1 MNKNEPPN
9 GQEDEADLR
18 PAIIFTKK
26 QWRRIRDAKWCEHF
40 TDEELENADKKMQKI
55 KTGWVGG
62 QNNVDFWID
71 PQMPTLHTG
80 GDVDK
85 FKLKA
90 GYSE

>member
-1 MNKNEPPN
+1 M
-9 GQEDEADLR
+9 R

-26 QWRRIRDAKWCEHF
+26 QWLKARDAKLCEHF

-62 QNNVDFWID
+62 HNDVDFWID
-71 PQMPTLHTG
+71 PQMPTMHIG
-80 GDVDK
+80 GDANK

-90 GYSE
+90 GYDK